1 MIEENLKEIRSEME
15 AACKKSGRSLS
26 DVRLIAVSKTKPA
39 EMVLEAYRAGVRD
52 FGENKVQEILEK
64 APALPQDI
72 RWHMIGHLQKN
83 KVRQVVGKVVLIH
96 SVDSVPLAEQIE
108 KEAAKQGCEA
118 DILLEVNVAEE
129 ETKFGFR
136 TGEVEEAARQIAK
149 LPHVHIQGLMT
160 IAPFVENSEENRGV
174 FQKLFDLSVDMKRKN
189 IDNVNMNVLSMG
201 MSGDFMTAIEEGA
214 TMIRVGTS
222 IFGARTK
229 MGE

>member
-1 MIEENLKEIRSEME
+1 MIEENLKEIQREME

-96 SVDSVPLAEQIE
+96 SVDSVSLAEQIE

-118 DILLEVNVAEE
+118 DILLEVNI
-129 ETKFGFR
+129 GL
-136 TGEVEEAARQIAK
+136 EEATHFTEAQMRFLTTCNRTSK
-149 LPHVHIQGLMT
+149 KGLRPRMYYT
-160 IAPFVENSEENRGV
+160 CNPGGPGHGWVKR
-174 FQKLFDLSVDMKRKN
+174 LFAACS
-189 IDNVNMNVLSMG
+189 
-201 MSGDFMTAIEEGA
+201 
-214 TMIRVGTS
+214 
-222 IFGARTK
+222 
-229 MGE
+229 